1 MATQIN
7 SYNGGSVLPGNTVTT
22 DILKKLIVQHTKP
35 NESNPTVEEYF
46 PLIEK
51 ILNFKNLIFTKD
63 GVTVGAYDPLN
74 DSDTSLEIGNSGG
87 IVAFDPYGSHT
98 MSHANYEKTTTYLG
112 QKAVVV
118 LAGQSGGS
126 SVYWFPVSYS
136 SGGIRAITVNNLGQT
151 LIAEIQPTPD
161 GSGYHHITVT
171 NAGGGGIEFK
181 TFKNGDIEV
190 TDTHKVRFKPK
201 NNTAYVYDDDD
212 GWANFA
218 TLDGGNPPEFYIEL
232 PSQTGNFIF
241 IQLGGPADYSS
252 DFDVNG
258 RNNYEVSVHFYYD
271 DNGTKKWLN
280 FSAQAMML
288 VKNGSIR
295 IQTCHSYLFSVID
308 GTVDVSVLNN
318 KVFATQYD
326 LDREL
331 AALKSRICYTIPLGS
346 VGKVEN
352 LDLDSTA
359 PDIACH
365 ATLFNPYMNISL
377 DANANV
383 VVNFGPSPTT
393 PSRLLFAIYEYDRE
407 ANPPVF
413 KWVANTDE
421 ITSTVRGIQH
431 FQLTSKKDG
440 LDTILYSEHLYIF
453 CVFGNVNT
461 LPLMGNELE
470 NYINMNSISLA
481 LATGK
486 QNVSGYVSADQLKN
500 TVPELDL
507 STFSEARAQ
516 PRNGNSP
523 ARVFAAITN
532 LSNLP

>member
-7 SYNGGSVLPGNTVTT
+7 SFNGGSVLPGNTVTA

-35 NESNPTVEEYF
+35 NESDTTVEEYF
-46 PLIEK
+46 PLLEK

-74 DSDTSLEIGNSGG
+74 DSDTTLEIGNSGG
-87 IVAFDPYGSHT
+87 IVTFDPYSSHT
-98 MSHANYEKTTTYLG
+98 MSHANYEKTTSYLG

-118 LAGQSGGS
+118 LAGRSGGS
-126 SVYWFPVSYS
+126 SVYWFPVSYG

-161 GSGYHHITVT
+161 RSGNHPITVT
-171 NAGGGGIEFK
+171 TAGGGGIEFK

-190 TDTHKVRFKPK
+190 TGAHNVRFKPK
-201 NNTAYVYDDDD
+201 NNTTYVYDDDD
-212 GWANFA
+212 GWSNFA
-218 TLDGGNPPEFYIEL
+218 TLDGGDPPVFDIEL

-241 IQLGGPADYSS
+241 IQLGGPADYS
-252 DFDVNG
+252 DNFIVNY
-258 RNNYEVSVHFYYD
+258 RNNYDVTVNFYYD

-288 VKNGSIR
+288 VKNGSIH
-295 IQTCHSYLFSVID
+295 IQSCHSYLFSIID
-308 GTVDVSVLNN
+308 GTVDVSVLNSIIY
-318 KVFATQYD
+318 ATQYD

-365 ATLFNPYMNISL
+365 ATLFNPYMNISM
-377 DANANV
+377 DAGANV
-383 VVNFGPSPTT
+383 VVNFGPTPTT
-393 PSRLLFAIYEYDRE
+393 PSLLLFAIYEYDSKV
-407 ANPPVF
+407 NPPVF

-421 ITSTVRGIQH
+421 ITSTVQGIQH
-431 FQLTSKKDG
+431 FPLTSKKDG

-453 CVFGNVNT
+453 CVFGRVNT

-470 NYINMNSISLA
+470 DYINMNSISLA

-486 QNVSGYVSADQLKN
+486 QNVSGYVSAYELRN
-500 TVPELDL
+500 TVPTLDL
-507 STFSEARAQ
+507 ATFSEARAK